1 MTGGGRFGPTRP
13 GAERWQLRGRVLE
26 VDRPRILGI
35 INVTPDSFSDGGNF
49 FSTEAAIAQAGRM
62 ISEGAD
68 AIDIGGESTRPGAQ
82 SVPAREELKR
92 VLPAIRAIRSRWSN
106 IAISID
112 TVKAEVARAALAEGA
127 SIVNDVSGMSL
138 DPEMPE
144 VCAEA
149 GCSVVLMHSRGSVAD
164 MASYDNAAYG
174 SDAVGEILSE
184 LEESVQTAQRAGI
197 HPGRIALDPGIGF
210 SKRTQHSLAALV
222 ELPRIV
228 ALGYPVFVGAS
239 RKRVIAELIRYTSG
253 VGSAPVGG
261 TTLAQQQISNED
273 RDMATVGV
281 NVVAFFA
288 GARIFRVHS
297 VRANRLALDT
307 AWALTPEE
315 SELLAD

>member
-1 MTGGGRFGPTRP
+1 MTFAWPSKSQRPTIFG
-13 GAERWQLRGRVLE
+13 
-26 VDRPRILGI
+26 IL
-35 INVTPDSFSDGGNF
+35 NVTPDSFSDGGNF
-49 FSTEAAIAQAGRM
+49 ISTEAAIAQAGRM

-106 IAISID
+106 VAISID
-112 TVKAEVARAALAEGA
+112 TVKADVARAALAEGA

-138 DPEMPE
+138 DPEMPQ

-239 RKRVIAELIRYTSG
+239 RKRVIAELIRYTAGAGTAST
-253 VGSAPVGG
+253 GG
-261 TTLAQQQISNED
+261 TTLAEQLISNDD

>member
-1 MTGGGRFGPTRP
+1 MTFAWPSKSQRPTIFG
-13 GAERWQLRGRVLE
+13 
-26 VDRPRILGI
+26 IL
-35 INVTPDSFSDGGNF
+35 NVTPDSFSDGGNF

-68 AIDIGGESTRPGAQ
+68 AIDVGGESTRPGAQ

-106 IAISID
+106 VAISID
-112 TVKAEVARAALAEGA
+112 TVKAEVASAALAEGA

-138 DPEMPE
+138 DPEMPR

-164 MASYDNAAYG
+164 MASYDNAVYG
-174 SDAVGEILSE
+174 SDPVGEILSE
-184 LEESVQTAQRAGI
+184 LEESIQTAQKAGI
-197 HPGRIALDPGIGF
+197 HPGRIAIDPGIGF
-210 SKRTQHSLAALV
+210 SKRTSHSLAALV

-239 RKRVIAELIRYTSG
+239 RKRVIAELIRYTGG
-253 VGSAPVGG
+253 VGTSAGG
-261 TTLAQQQISNED
+261 TTLAPELISNDD
-273 RDMATVGV
+273 RDMTTVGV

-288 GARIFRVHS
+288 GARIFRVHR
-297 VRANRLALDT
+297 VRPNRLALDA
-307 AWALTPEE
+307 AWALTPEA
-315 SELLAD
+315 SELLAE

>member
-1 MTGGGRFGPTRP
+1 MSFAWPSKSQRPTIFG
-13 GAERWQLRGRVLE
+13 
-26 VDRPRILGI
+26 IL
-35 INVTPDSFSDGGNF
+35 NVTPDSFSDGGNF
-49 FSTEAAIAQAGRM
+49 FSTEAAIAQADRM

-68 AIDIGGESTRPGAQ
+68 AIDVGGESTRPGAEP
-82 SVPAREELKR
+82 VPARDELKR
-92 VLPAIRAIRSRWSN
+92 VLPVIRAIRSRWSDV
-106 IAISID
+106 AISID

-138 DPEMPE
+138 DPEMPR
-144 VCAEA
+144 VCADA
-149 GCSVVLMHSRGSVAD
+149 GCSVVLMHSRGSVAE
-164 MASYDNAAYG
+164 MASYDSAVYG
-174 SDAVGEILSE
+174 SDPVSEILSE
-184 LEESVQTAQRAGI
+184 LEERIQTAQRAGI

-210 SKRTQHSLAALV
+210 SKRTGHSLAALV

-253 VGSAPVGG
+253 AGSASAG
-261 TTLAQQQISNED
+261 TTLAQQMISDDD

-281 NVVAFFA
+281 NVVALFA

>member
-1 MTGGGRFGPTRP
+1 MSFAWPSKSQRPTVFG
-13 GAERWQLRGRVLE
+13 
-26 VDRPRILGI
+26 IL
-35 INVTPDSFSDGGNF
+35 NVTPDSFSDGGNF
-49 FSTEAAIAQAGRM
+49 FSTESAIAQADRM

-68 AIDIGGESTRPGAQ
+68 AIDVGGESTRPGAQ
-82 SVPAREELKR
+82 PVPAREELKR
-92 VLPAIRAIRSRWSN
+92 VLPVIRGIRSRWSD
-106 IAISID
+106 IAVSID
-112 TVKAEVARAALAEGA
+112 TVKAEVARAALAEGV

-138 DPEMPE
+138 DPEMPG

-149 GCSVVLMHSRGSVAD
+149 GCNVVLMHSRGSVAE
-164 MASYDNAAYG
+164 MASYDKAVYG
-174 SDAVGEILSE
+174 SDPVGEMLSE
-184 LEESVQTAQRAGI
+184 LEESIGTAQRAGI

-210 SKRTQHSLAALV
+210 SKRTGHSLAALV

-228 ALGYPVFVGAS
+228 ALGYPVFIGAS
-239 RKRVIAELIRYTSG
+239 RKRVIAELIRYTT
-253 VGSAPVGG
+253 GSASSG
-261 TTLAQQQISNED
+261 TTLAPQTIPNDD

-288 GARIFRVHS
+288 GARIFRVHR

>member
-1 MTGGGRFGPTRP
+1 VSFSWPSKSQRPNIFG
-13 GAERWQLRGRVLE
+13 
-26 VDRPRILGI
+26 IL
-35 INVTPDSFSDGGNF
+35 NVTPDSFSDGGNF
-49 FSTEAAIAQAGRM
+49 VSTEAAIAQADRM

-68 AIDIGGESTRPGAQ
+68 AIDVGGESTRPGAKP
-82 SVPAREELKR
+82 VPVREELKR
-92 VLPAIRAIRSRWSN
+92 VLPAIRAIRSRWSDV
-106 IAISID
+106 AISID

-138 DPEMPE
+138 DPDMAR

-149 GCSVVLMHSRGSVAD
+149 GCSVVLMHSRGTVGE
-164 MASYDNAAYG
+164 MASYEKATYG
-174 SDAVGEILSE
+174 DDPVGEVLSE
-184 LEESVQTAQRAGI
+184 LEERIETAQRAGI

-210 SKRTQHSLAALV
+210 SKNTGHSLAVLV

-228 ALGYPVFVGAS
+228 AAGYPVFVGAS
-239 RKRVIAELIRYTSG
+239 RKRVIAELIRFTSASG
-253 VGSAPVGG
+253 GGSSG
-261 TTLAQQQISNED
+261 TTLAPQVVSNDD

-288 GARIFRVHS
+288 GARIFRVHR
-297 VRANRLALDT
+297 VRPNRLALDA